1 MSKKIELYQQSPDF
15 ELVAQNGKLFRLS
28 DYRDKKNLILVFN
41 RGFV

>member
-15 ELVAQNGKLFRLS
+15 ELVDQNDKVFRLS